1 MAKRLLVGEREKEIL
16 KFLLHGT
23 MLATMFVV
31 PNMGKVFE
39 SFLDNSP
46 KRKFDHKKRF
56 ENLEQKGLIF
66 LSGDKVKLSAKGR
79 KLASKT
85 SCEDVVIEKP
95 KKWDGIWQIVSYDIP
110 VENNQER
117 DYFRQK
123 LEDWGFKKIQKS
135 IWILPYECREE
146 IAVLAKS
153 LGINRY
159 VLYFNTTHIPN
170 EKKYLELFGLE
181 GEYRKSK

>member
-1 MAKRLLVGEREKEIL
+1 M
-16 KFLLHGT
+16 
-23 MLATMFVV
+23 TMFVV
-31 PNMGKVFE
+31 PNMGKVFGNLVFDE
-39 SFLDNSP
+39 
-46 KRKFDHKKRF
+46 RKEKYKQKKRF

-79 KLASKT
+79 KLLSKI
-85 SCEDVVIEKP
+85 SHEDIVIKKP
-95 KKWDGIWQIVSYDIP
+95 KKWNGVWQIVSYDIP
-110 VENNQER
+110 VENNKER

-123 LEDWGFKKIQKS
+123 LEDWDFKKIQKS

-153 LGINRY
+153 LGINQY

-170 EKKYLELFGLE
+170 EKKYLELFGLAYDYKE
-181 GEYRKSK
+181 SN